1 MSLQHFSVDKIASV
15 RGKNAFLG
23 HPIAQ
28 ALVAGHS
35 LIMRFKN
42 AFKVGIVNL
51 CDSLLLPFIVKEV
64 RTGSE
69 NKQRDLS
76 DAR

>member
-35 LIMRFKN
+35 LIMRFSWHCKLMRFTVA
-42 AFKVGIVNL
+42 AFH
-51 CDSLLLPFIVKEV
+51 CE
-64 RTGSE
+64 GSTHR
-69 NKQRDLS
+69 K
-76 DAR
+76 